1 MTHFGIPGVDGRLPS
16 RGQHL
21 WRGNVVR
28 LDGRQAWVE
37 VPALYGD
44 NPAGPFD
51 MIDFIDDVEAR
62 PGDRV
67 LVAAVGGDQ
76 DDLVIVGKLK

>member
-1 MTHFGIPGVDGRLPS
+1 MSALGIPGVDRLLP
-16 RGQHL
+16 GLGGHL

-28 LDGRQAWVE
+28 MDGRQAWVE

-67 LVAAVGGDQ
+67 LVAAIGGDH